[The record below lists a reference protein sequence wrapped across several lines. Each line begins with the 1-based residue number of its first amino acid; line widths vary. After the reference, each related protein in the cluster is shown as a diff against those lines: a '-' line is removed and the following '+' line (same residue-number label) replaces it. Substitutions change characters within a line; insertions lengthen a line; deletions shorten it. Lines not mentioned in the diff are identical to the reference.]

1 MNILY
6 FWYHERN
13 PEMGGVERVTSS
25 WVDYFT
31 HHPDQGITAF
41 SLSWKKPIKK
51 RINEYFL
58 PDQHDLTSVA
68 NTEALAQLL
77 KDLDINIII
86 NQAGEADWVV
96 HFIRQA
102 IGNRNIRLCSVL
114 HSNPNYP
121 LYQLN
126 CDLEKRFKDST
137 FSPLTW
143 IRRYL
148 KIRRNTK
155 RLTKRWLQ
163 VIRQSDAFI
172 LLSESYFDKFD
183 DKHFKGLKHKFRAI
197 PNPSPF
203 TNDTSEFSTEKQLL
217 FVGRIENEPK
227 MVKDL
232 IDIWARVSVQNP
244 EWKFSLVGDGQDK
257 EALIEQTKQREITNI
272 FFYESQNPVPFYQN
286 ASVLC
291 MASKTEGLPMVQ
303 IESLQFG
310 LAQIAYGS
318 FESITDT
325 ISDHKNGFIIK
336 PFDQEQYVQQLN
348 TLLKDENLRHRFQN
362 ESIKIRSKFQEKE
375 IAQKW
380 INLFNSL

>member
-31 HHPDQGITAF
+31 HHPDQGVTAY
-41 SLSWKKPIKK
+41 SLSWQKPIKK

-58 PDQHDLTSVA
+58 PDQHDLTSAA

-77 KDLDINIII
+77 KDLDIKIII
-86 NQAGEADWVV
+86 NQAGEADWIVR
-96 HFIRQA
+96 FMRQA
-102 IGNRNIRLCSVL
+102 IGARDIRICSVL
-114 HSNPNYP
+114 HSNPDYP

-126 CDLEKRFKDST
+126 CDLEKKFRSNS
-137 FSPLTW
+137 FSPVRW
-143 IRRYL
+143 IRKNL
-148 KIRRNTK
+148 KIKRNTR

-163 VIRQSDAFI
+163 VIQQSDLFI

-183 DKHFKGLKHKFRAI
+183 DKHFKELKYKFRAI
-197 PNPSPF
+197 PNPTPF
-203 TNDTSEFSTEKQLL
+203 TSETTEFSTEKQLL
-217 FVGRIENEPK
+217 FVGRIENDPK

-232 IDIWARVSVQNP
+232 IDVWEHVSVQNP
-244 EWKFSLVGDGQDK
+244 DWKFSLVGDGKDK
-257 EALIEQTKQREITNI
+257 EALIEQTKQRKITNI
-272 FFYESQNPVPFYQN
+272 FFYGSQNPVPFYQN

-325 ISDHKNGFIIK
+325 ISDDKNGFIIK
-336 PFDQEQYVQQLN
+336 PFDQAQYIRQLN
-348 TLLKDENLRHRFQN
+348 MLLKDEQLRHRFQK
-362 ESIKIRSKFQEKE
+362 ESIKIRSKFEEKE

-380 INLFNSL
+380 INLFKSL

>member
-13 PEMGGVERVTSS
+13 PEMGGVERVTAS
-25 WVDYFT
+25 WIDYFT
-31 HHPDQGITAF
+31 HHPDQGITAY
-41 SLSWKKPIKK
+41 SLSWRKPMEK
-51 RINEYFL
+51 RINEYSL
-58 PDQHDLTSVA
+58 PDQSDLASVA
-68 NTEALAQLL
+68 NIEALAQLL
-77 KDLDINIII
+77 RDLDIKIII

-96 HFIRQA
+96 RFMRQA
-102 IGNRNIRLCSVL
+102 IGDLDIRICSVL
-114 HSNPNYP
+114 HSNPDYP
-121 LYQLN
+121 LYRLN
-126 CDLEKRFKDST
+126 CDLEKKFRNSS
-137 FSPLTW
+137 FSPVTR

-148 KIRRNTK
+148 KIRRNTR

-163 VIRQSDAFI
+163 IIQQSDLFI

-197 PNPSPF
+197 PNSSPF
-203 TNDTSEFSTEKQLL
+203 TNNTSGFSTEKQLL
-217 FVGRIENEPK
+217 FVGRIENDPK

-232 IDIWARVSVQNP
+232 IDVWQHVSVQNP

-257 EALIEQTKQREITNI
+257 EALIEQTKQRKIKNI
-272 FFYESQNPVPFYQN
+272 FFYDSQNPVPFYQH
-286 ASVLC
+286 ASILC

-336 PFDQEQYVQQLN
+336 PFDQEQYIRQLN
-348 TLLKDENLRHRFQN
+348 TLLKDEHLRHQFQQ
-362 ESIKIRSKFQEKE
+362 ESINMRSKFQEKE